1 MNEIELNRANH
12 LIDPLHIWGWEVPV
26 YLFLGGIT
34 AGLMIFSAL
43 LAWRVPREERSRWAR
58 WLPFGAPV
66 MLSLG
71 MLALFMDLEFKQH
84 VYRFYL
90 AFIITSPMSWGSW
103 ILLAI
108 YPATLLMGLTALTE
122 GELETL
128 ERWGPVR
135 TLGLGRLMR
144 CARGRF
150 SSARATEFLRWSNL
164 ILGVALG
171 GYTGLLLGTM
181 GARAA
186 WSSSLLGPLFLV
198 SGFSTGAALIMLL
211 PVNEK
216 EHHLLRRW
224 DVGAIT
230 LELAL
235 IGLFILGLVTGGASS
250 AAASQLFL
258 GGPYTAL
265 FWSLVVF
272 AGLLIPLIIE
282 SVEALRKYPPAY
294 VAPALLLVG
303 GLSLRWIL
311 VAAGQG

>member
-1 MNEIELNRANH
+1 MTEIEINRANH
-12 LIDPLHIWGWEVPV
+12 LIDPLHIWGWEVPF

-43 LAWRVPREERSRWAR
+43 LAWKVPRAERSAWAR
-58 WLPFGAPV
+58 WLPFGAPI

-90 AFIITSPMSWGSW
+90 AFVVTSPMSWGSW

-108 YPATLLMGLTALTE
+108 YPATLLMGLAGLTE
-122 GELETL
+122 QELQSL
-128 ERWGPVR
+128 ERWGPVKA
-135 TLGLGRLMR
+135 LGLGRMMR
-144 CARGRF
+144 CAR
-150 SSARATEFLRWSNL
+150 AQVDDDRAAEILRWSNL

-186 WSSSLLGPLFLV
+186 WSSSIMGPLFLV
-198 SGFSTGAALIMLL
+198 SGFSTGAALIMLF
-211 PVNEK
+211 PVTDK

-230 LELAL
+230 LELIL
-235 IGLFILGLVTGGASS
+235 LGLFIMGLATGNAAS
-250 AAASQLFL
+250 AEASQLFL
-258 GGPYTAL
+258 GGPFTAL

-294 VAPALLLVG
+294 VAPVLLLVG

-311 VAAGQG
+311 VMAGQA